1 MNTQAPGVTGE
12 DPPVRLDPRIKPE
25 AVREV
30 FRRGGRLH
38 LPGIFPAEVAS
49 RIHRALVAETPWTLH
64 FNEGESRHLDLPV
77 ADYEALDDASRRA
90 FLAPL
95 HARARA
101 GFQYLYEN
109 FAISDLHPAG
119 QYAQSYLMRVYE
131 FMRSPAFLQFA
142 RALTGLDEIVTLDMQ
157 ATRYRAGHFLTAH
170 DDGVEGK
177 GRLAA
182 YVLNFTTGWR
192 ADCGGILQFI
202 DHDGHVAEGLVPTF
216 NALNVFRVP
225 SLHAVSAVAP
235 FVTAPR
241 LSLTGWLRKL

>member
-1 MNTQAPGVTGE
+1 MNTDVPGAASE
-12 DPPVRLDPRIKPE
+12 DPPVRLDPRINPQ

-49 RIHRALVAETPWTLH
+49 RIHRALVAETPWVLH
-64 FNEGESRHLDLPV
+64 FNDGESRHLDLPS
-77 ADYEALDDASRRA
+77 ADFEVLDETSRRA

-95 HARARA
+95 HARARG

-109 FAISDLHPAG
+109 FAISDLHASG
-119 QYAQSYLMRVYE
+119 QCADSYLMRVYE
-131 FMRSPAFLQFA
+131 FMRSPAFMQFA
-142 RALTGLDEIVTLDMQ
+142 RTLTGLEQIVNLDMQ

-170 DDGVEGK
+170 DDDVEGK

-182 YVLNFTTGWR
+182 YVLNFTPGWR

-235 FVTAPR
+235 FVTAAR
-241 LSLTGWLRKL
+241 LSLTGWLRNR